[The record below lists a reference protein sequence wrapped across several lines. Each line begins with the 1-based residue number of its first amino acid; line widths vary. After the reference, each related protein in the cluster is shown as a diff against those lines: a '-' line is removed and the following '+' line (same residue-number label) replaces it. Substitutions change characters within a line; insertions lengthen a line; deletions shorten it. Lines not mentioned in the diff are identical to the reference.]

1 VYVGEFRDG
10 KAHGQSTYTYAN
22 GEVEEGVWENGEFKY
37 AKKVFPTVTAQEP
50 SPRPDPDEVIS
61 ASSGTGFAVSSNG
74 HVITNNHVIDGC
86 NQVKIHFDGLAIPAR
101 VITFDPIN
109 DLAVLKGD
117 FVPRTYF
124 ALSRTNP
131 ELLQEIFVAGYPFG
145 REISSSVKVTMGIV
159 SSLTGLGNNFSNI
172 QIDASLQPGNSGGP
186 ILSTMG
192 NVVGVAVAKLDLKA
206 ALENFGVVPENTNF
220 GIKSSVVRTLLEA
233 SGINLRRPN
242 STEVSRTELGKMI
255 TGGTYYLSCW
265 MTVAQIEKMR
275 SNKVIFS
282 TLD

>member
-1 VYVGEFRDG
+1 MWILRE
-10 KAHGQSTYTYAN
+10 S
-22 GEVEEGVWENGEFKY
+22 EN
-37 AKKVFPTVTAQEP
+37 
-50 SPRPDPDEVIS
+50 
-61 ASSGTGFAVSSNG
+61 
-74 HVITNNHVIDGC
+74 
-86 NQVKIHFDGLAIPAR
+86 
-101 VITFDPIN
+101 
-109 DLAVLKGD
+109 
-117 FVPRTYF
+117 
-124 ALSRTNP
+124 
-131 ELLQEIFVAGYPFG
+131 
-145 REISSSVKVTMGIV
+145 
-159 SSLTGLGNNFSNI
+159 
-172 QIDASLQPGNSGGP
+172 
-186 ILSTMG
+186 TMG